1 MSYCVFETWKQ
12 FSAGIFH
19 VPSHLNKK
27 VVDLLKKT
35 LTVDPLKR
43 ATVKDIRCSHFV
55 FGPRIYWSVGLVVH
69 VSNFLGS
76 MNGSK
81 LTCPSI
87 CFHPTARW
95 THLWSTR
102 RSYVKCARCVQAVYA
117 VLICTTQW
125 HLQFMTCC
133 RSATWLRRTCNTLCW
148 AATLK
153 IRSPSPTISS
163 STTSAFMTKVNKSKH
178 DHILSHWMMRV
189 CHVVIHL
196 LLTLSENVTSCISA
210 NRTAIRDFF
219 LASSPPPESFLVVQI
234 LIFSKVTFI
243 VPF

>member
-55 FGPRIYWSVGLVVH
+55 FGPRIYWSLGLVAH

-87 CFHPTARW
+87 CFHLTARW

-102 RSYVKCARCVQAVYA
+102 RSYVKCARCVQAMCA
-117 VLICTTQW
+117 VLICTSP
-125 HLQFMTCC
+125 HSDTCSLWLVAEVQRDWGGRAT
-133 RSATWLRRTCNTLCW
+133 RSAERRPSRSDRHRLQSHHRQQALLWRRLTNQSTIIYYPIEWCVF
-148 AATLK
+148 ATL
-153 IRSPSPTISS
+153 
-163 STTSAFMTKVNKSKH
+163 
-178 DHILSHWMMRV
+178 
-189 CHVVIHL
+189 
-196 LLTLSENVTSCISA
+196 
-210 NRTAIRDFF
+210 
-219 LASSPPPESFLVVQI
+219 SFI
-234 LIFSKVTFI
+234 CC
-243 VPF
+243 